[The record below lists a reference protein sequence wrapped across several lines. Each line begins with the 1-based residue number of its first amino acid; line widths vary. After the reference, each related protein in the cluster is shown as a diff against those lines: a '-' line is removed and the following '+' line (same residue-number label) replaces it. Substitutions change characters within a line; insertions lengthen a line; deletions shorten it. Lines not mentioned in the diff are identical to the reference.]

1 MQDYNTFLQSDSG
14 EEDSQAWAVP
24 FADMMTLLL
33 TLFILLIVILKES
46 EEFIDRQINLILD
59 NTYEQLIE
67 EIENENVVIE
77 RVTKGIQIT
86 IRGNLFRSMKAD
98 VNPRFIPVIKDI
110 SEILSGKKFKVYQA

>member
-1 MQDYNTFLQSDSG
+1 MKNEKLFLKNQNTSYPVPEDYKIEFMDQND
-14 EEDSQAWAVP
+14 A
-24 FADMMTLLL
+24 
-33 TLFILLIVILKES
+33 FI
-46 EEFIDRQINLILD
+46 
-59 NTYEQLIE
+59 LIE

-110 SEILSGKKFKVYQA
+110 SEIIKNCE